1 MNTKQIIAELRRSA
15 CEDDDPWEGCNAN
28 AFSVVHDM
36 TGHAY
41 WFYANDQEND
51 IRTFYLL
58 VAEAM
63 EST

>member
-15 CEDDDPWEGCNAN
+15 NPRRNPWQIRSEE
-28 AFSVVHDM
+28 AFLVAQDWKLGGEFFGDVSL
-36 TGHAY
+36 
-41 WFYANDQEND
+41 QD

-63 EST
+63 ETT